1 MKQVNLSECQNQ
13 AKAGREANI
22 HKASF
27 IERRLFYLNCAL
39 RSPFSLW
46 ERARGREKLIRTLLL
61 IAFLATFAPI
71 SAQAQTPAPP
81 LGVTAILNS
90 MTPEERVGQL
100 FLVTFNGTDTS
111 ATSQIYNLMTQYHV
125 GGVVLLAQND
135 NFVPAPD
142 TVTQAQAL
150 VNNIQQLEWDNS
162 KSPVANIATGQVS
175 VSNPAYVPLFVG
187 IAQEGNGYPT
197 DQILSGLTP
206 LPSEMAIG
214 ATWSTDLAARVGE
227 VRGRELAALGLNL
240 YLGPSL
246 DVLEAPAVLGG
257 DLGTRVF
264 GGDPF
269 WVGEMGRSYVTG
281 LHTGSNNQLLVV
293 AKHFPGVGGS
303 DRLPEDEVST
313 VRKSLEQLKQIELA
327 PFFAVTGNATS
338 PEAMVDG
345 LLVSHIRYQGFQGNI
360 RATTRPI
367 SFDPQALNQILALP
381 QFAAWQSNGGLV
393 ISDDLG
399 TQAVSEFYA
408 IGGGQFSARTAA
420 RDAFLAGND
429 MLFLGNIASTDAP
442 DSYTT
447 TTRVIEFFVQKYKED
462 SAFAQRVDASVARI
476 LAVKFGLYQNFN
488 VSNVLVPANRL
499 IDLVPTT
506 EVTFDVAR
514 NSATLISPDKQDLTT
529 VMPLPPQANE
539 SMVFITDTTTVK
551 QCSTCLEQPTIAMD
565 ALQQAVL
572 QLYGPQSGNQTANFQ
587 LTSYSLQN
595 LQAFLDDPQ
604 VPFVEDDLKTADW
617 IVISFTDAT
626 QGQTALI
633 SRFLRERPD
642 LSRGKR
648 VVLFSFGAPYYF
660 DTTTISKFTA
670 YFALYSKQPQF
681 VDVAAR
687 LLFQELTPVGASPVS
702 ISAVGYDLI
711 SVMSPNPDQIIPL
724 FLDLEPVPVGTGSP
738 DTPEPTP
745 IPLFRIGDTI
755 AIRTGVIEDKNGHSV
770 PDGTVVQFS
779 MMLTGEGGGILK
791 QVDAV
796 TTQGMARAA
805 FGLDKPGLLEIHVT
819 SEPAVISEVLQLDVS
834 QSGAV
839 AVTVVIPE
847 LTQSIS
853 PTPEAPVVVV
863 EDDYISLEG
872 YPRFL
877 AWLVAMLFIAFSIW
891 ISYGA
896 GIRIANRRSAFR
908 WALGIALGG
917 LAAYNYLIFGLFGIE
932 NWLITSGLSGVIV
945 FVFTGEVIGLV
956 AGWAWSRK

>member
-1 MKQVNLSECQNQ
+1 M
-13 AKAGREANI
+13 
-22 HKASF
+22 
-27 IERRLFYLNCAL
+27 
-39 RSPFSLW
+39 
-46 ERARGREKLIRTLLL
+46 KLIRIILLMV
-61 IAFLATFAPI
+61 FLAVLVPVPVAVR
-71 SAQAQTPAPP
+71 AQAATPPP
-81 LGVTAILNS
+81 DVTAILNS

-100 FLVTFNGTDTS
+100 FLVTFTGTDTS
-111 ATSQIYNLMTQYHV
+111 ETSQIYNLMTQYHV

-142 TVTQAQAL
+142 TVVQAHTL
-150 VNNIQQLEWDNS
+150 IKSIQQLEWDTSKNS
-162 KSPVANIATGQVS
+162 VVDPTTGQVFDS
-175 VSNPAYVPLFVG
+175 AYVPLFVG

-214 ATWSTDLAARVGE
+214 ATWSTELATRVGE
-227 VRGRELAALGLNL
+227 VRGRELAALGFNL

-246 DVLEAPAVLGG
+246 DVLEVPAVSGG

-269 WVGEMGRSYVTG
+269 WVGEMGRAYVAG
-281 LHTGSNNQLLVV
+281 LHNGSDDQLLVI

-303 DRLPEDEVST
+303 DRLPEEEVST

-327 PFFAVTGNATS
+327 PFFSVTGNAGS
-338 PEAMVDG
+338 PESTVDG

-381 QFAAWQSNGGLV
+381 QFTAWQSEGGLI

-399 TQAVSEFYA
+399 TRAVSEFYA
-408 IGGGQFSARTAA
+408 TGGGQFTTRTAA

-429 MLFLGNIASTDAP
+429 MLYLGNIVSSDSP

-447 TTRVIEFFVQKYKED
+447 TTRIIEFFAQKYRED
-462 SAFAQRVDASVARI
+462 PAFAQRVDTSVARI
-476 LAVKFGLYQNFN
+476 LAVKFGLYGSFTIPN
-488 VSNVLVPANRL
+488 VITPVNPLNELGAA
-499 IDLVPTT
+499 T

-539 SMVFITDTTTVK
+539 SMVFITDTTNIK
-551 QCSTCLEQPTIAMD
+551 QCTTCIEQPAFAID

-572 QLYGPQSGNQTANFQ
+572 QLYGPQSGNQTNNFR
-587 LTSYSLQN
+587 LASYSLQN
-595 LQAFLDDPQ
+595 LQSLLDALEI
-604 VPFVEDDLKTADW
+604 PFMEDDLSRANW
-617 IVISFTDAT
+617 VVISLTDAV

-642 LSRGKR
+642 LLRGKH
-648 VVLFSFGAPYYF
+648 VILFSFGAPYYF

-738 DTPEPTP
+738 ATPEPTP

-755 AIRTGVIEDKNGHSV
+755 AIRTGAIMDNNGHPV
-770 PDGTVVQFS
+770 PDGTPVQFS
-779 MMLTGEGGGILK
+779 MMLTGEGGGILQ

-796 TTQGMARAA
+796 TTQGVARAA
-805 FGLDKPGLLEIHVT
+805 FGLDKPGLLEIRVV
-819 SEPAVISEVLQLDVS
+819 SEPAVISLGLRLDVS

-839 AVTVVIPE
+839 AVTVVVPE
-847 LTQSIS
+847 LTQSIE
-853 PTPEAPVVVV
+853 PTPVEPVEVV
-863 EDDYISLEG
+863 EDGYISNEG
-872 YPRFL
+872 YPRFS
-877 AWLVAMLFIAFSIW
+877 AWLVAMLFIVFSVW
-891 ISYGA
+891 IGYGT
-896 GIRIANRRSAFR
+896 GFRIADRRSAIR

-917 LAAYNYLIFGLFGIE
+917 LAAYNYLVFGLFGIMS
-932 NWLITSGLSGVIV
+932 WLIASGLSGVIV
-945 FVFTGEVIGLV
+945 FVFMGELLGFA
-956 AGWAWSRK
+956 AGWVWSRS

>member
-1 MKQVNLSECQNQ
+1 VP
-13 AKAGREANI
+13 
-22 HKASF
+22 
-27 IERRLFYLNCAL
+27 
-39 RSPFSLW
+39 SPD
-46 ERARGREKLIRTLLL
+46 
-61 IAFLATFAPI
+61 
-71 SAQAQTPAPP
+71 
-81 LGVTAILNS
+81 VTAILNS

-100 FLVTFNGTDTS
+100 FLVTFTGTDTS
-111 ATSQIYNLMTQYHV
+111 ETSQIYNLMTQYHV

-142 TVTQAQAL
+142 TVAQAHAL
-150 VNNIQQLEWDNS
+150 INNIQQLEWDTS
-162 KSPVANIATGQVS
+162 KKPVINPATGQAFDS
-175 VSNPAYVPLFVG
+175 AYVPLFVG
-187 IAQEGNGYPT
+187 VAQEGNGYPT

-214 ATWSTDLAARVGE
+214 ATWNTELAMRVGE
-227 VRGRELAALGLNL
+227 VRGHELAALGFNI

-246 DVLEAPAVLGG
+246 DVLEAPAISGG

-269 WVGEMGRSYVTG
+269 WVGEMGRAYVAG
-281 LHTGSNNQLLVV
+281 LHTGSDNQLLVI

-303 DRLPEDEVST
+303 DRLPEVEVST

-327 PFFAVTGNATS
+327 PFFAVTGNAVS
-338 PEAMVDG
+338 PESTVDG

-399 TQAVSEFYA
+399 TRAVSEFYA
-408 IGGGQFSARTAA
+408 TGGGQFLARVAA

-429 MLFLGNIASTDAP
+429 MLYLGDILSSDAP
-442 DSYTT
+442 NSYTT
-447 TTRVIEFFVQKYKED
+447 TTRIIEFFAQKYRED
-462 SAFAQRVDASVARI
+462 PAFAQRVDASVARI
-476 LAVKFGLYQNFN
+476 LAVKMGLYKNFA
-488 VSNVLVPANRL
+488 VSNVVTPASPL
-499 IDLVPTT
+499 SELGTAT

-514 NSATLISPDKQDLTT
+514 NSATLISPDKQDLAT

-539 SMVFITDTTTVK
+539 SMVFLTDTVNIK
-551 QCSTCLEQPTIAMD
+551 QCTTCIEQPALGMG

-572 QLYGPQSGNQTANFQ
+572 QLYGPQSGNQTNNFR
-587 LTSYSLQN
+587 LASYSFQN
-595 LQAFLDDPQ
+595 LKTLLDAQ
-604 VPFVEDDLKTADW
+604 EIPFIEDDIKSTDW
-617 IVISFTDAT
+617 VIISFTDAT
-626 QGQTALI
+626 QGQSALI

-642 LSRGKR
+642 LLREKH
-648 VVLFSFGAPYYF
+648 VILFSFGAPYYF
-660 DTTTISKFTA
+660 DTTTISKITA

-687 LLFQELTPVGASPVS
+687 LLFQELSPVGASPVS

-711 SVMSPNPDQIIPL
+711 SVMSPNPNQIIPL
-724 FLDLEPVPVGTGSP
+724 FLDLKPVPVGTGSP
-738 DTPEPTP
+738 ATPEPTP

-755 AIRTGVIEDKNGHSV
+755 AIRTGAILDNNGNPV

-779 MMLTGEGGGILK
+779 MMLTGEGGGILQ

-796 TTQGMARAA
+796 TAQGVARAA

-839 AVTVVIPE
+839 AVTVVTPE
-847 LTQSIS
+847 LTQSIE

-863 EDDYISLEG
+863 QEDGYISSAG
-872 YPRFL
+872 YPRFS
-877 AWLVAMLFIAFSIW
+877 AWLVAMLFIAFGVWVCYSM
-891 ISYGA
+891 
-896 GIRIANRRSAFR
+896 GIRVASRRSVLR
-908 WALGIALGG
+908 WTLGIALGG
-917 LAAYNYLIFGLFGIE
+917 LAAYNYLIFGLFGIMS
-932 NWLITSGLSGVIV
+932 WLIASGLSGVIV
-945 FVFTGEVIGLV
+945 FVFMGELIGFA
-956 AGWAWSRK
+956 AGWVWSRK